1 MAAACWIAVGCSG
14 EAATATRTTD
24 RDAGGVHAKASAGPV
39 DATGG
44 FSYAS
49 GGVPAMGGVSE
60 VTGGIAATGGSGE
73 LVTGGASSVVIASGG
88 SGDLATGGSGNVQ
101 QAGGSGA
108 GGSTAQQGV
117 GGSSGAPDRCSLP
130 MWSDEGLSRSCDGLM
145 WRYWHNPAT
154 GFCQLYFYGG
164 CGASANSFMS
174 WRECVDTCGGQDPS
188 IGLQDCTAPADCV
201 AANPFCMGTLCSN
214 PLDEYVGINR
224 QYLGELQRRLSCSY
238 EPMCPYGSYG
248 ATCQDGVCVTFNI
261 WKSDLSACDADSD
274 CALRYGVGC
283 CEDCGGFSLVAVNQ
297 LRWEPFAESCRAL
310 GLDCGPCGSYPATAS
325 ARCSNSHCF
334 PFSGG

>member
-24 RDAGGVHAKASAGPV
+24 RDAGGVHAKASAAPV

-73 LVTGGASSVVIASGG
+73 LVTGGASSVC
-88 SGDLATGGSGNVQ
+88 
-101 QAGGSGA
+101 
-108 GGSTAQQGV
+108 
-117 GGSSGAPDRCSLP
+117 CSLP

-145 WRYWHNPAT
+145 SRYWHNPAT

-188 IGLQDCTAPADCV
+188 IGLRDCTAPADCV
-201 AANPFCMGTLCSN
+201 AANPFCMETLCSN

-238 EPMCPYGSYG
+238 EPMCPYGYFG

-283 CEDCGGFSLVAVNQ
+283 CEDCGGFTLSAINP
-297 LRWEPFAESCRAL
+297 LRWQPFAASCRAL

-325 ARCSNSHCF
+325 ARCSNSRCS